1 MMSAFNKKK
10 VLDCLRDAC
19 VVDDQSCRDAD
30 EAVTCD
36 GFELRLNNLMDDR
49 VRLSDDR
56 GVQAHAD
63 DCLECRQVLQRYQQL
78 EMLLGVQGEQRVCLR
93 DESVGVSGLAGS
105 RMGLKQ
111 GLSRTKLPLTIV
123 ALVALMVIF
132 AGQNFNGTGNGEA
145 ARSVAIAEIDSQ
157 KLLGGEVMSS
167 SEVASSET
175 VVSDLF
181 WTAESPVSHL
191 KGWVDSGSELLAAGE
206 EQAAVIRELSNV
218 RLDLEGLES
227 RLESLQPMLT
237 YSGRIPALSPMQG
250 TVCFTLGWLKKDK
263 AADLQESVKSA
274 VEIGQYQLQ
283 PTRCVGC

>member
-10 VLDCLRDAC
+10 VFDCLRDNC

-30 EAVTCD
+30 EVVTCD
-36 GFELRLNNLMDDR
+36 GFELRLNNLMDGR
-49 VRLSDDR
+49 VRLLDDP

-78 EMLLGVQGEQRVCLR
+78 EMLFGVQGEQRVCLC
-93 DESVGVSGLAGS
+93 DEPVEVSGVVGS

-111 GLSRTKLPLTIV
+111 GLSRTRLPLTIV
-123 ALVALMVIF
+123 AVVALMVIF
-132 AGQNFNGTGNGEA
+132 AGQNFNGAGNGEA
-145 ARSVAIAEIDSQ
+145 AWSVAVAEIDSQ
-157 KLLGGEVMSS
+157 KLLRGEVMSS
-167 SEVASSET
+167 SEVASSDAA
-175 VVSDLF
+175 VSDLF
-181 WTAESPVSHL
+181 WTTESSVSQL

-274 VEIGQYQLQ
+274 VEVGQWPLQELRCIG
-283 PTRCVGC
+283 

>member
-10 VLDCLRDAC
+10 VFDCLRDAC
-19 VVDDQSCRDAD
+19 VVEDQSCRDAD
-30 EAVTCD
+30 EVVACD
-36 GFELRLNNLMDDR
+36 GFELRLNNLMDGR

-63 DCLECRQVLQRYQQL
+63 DCLECRGVLQQYQQL
-78 EMLLGVQGEQRVCLR
+78 ELLFGVEGEQRVCLR
-93 DESVGVSGLAGS
+93 DESVEVSGLVGS

-111 GLSRTKLPLTIV
+111 GLAWAKLPLTIV

-132 AGQNFNGTGNGEA
+132 AGQGFNGSGNGEA
-145 ARSVAIAEIDSQ
+145 APSVAVAEIDSQ

-167 SEVASSET
+167 SEMASSEA

-181 WTAESPVSHL
+181 WAAKSPVSHL

-263 AADLQESVKSA
+263 AADLQEPVKSA
-274 VEIGQYQLQ
+274 VEVGQWRLHEL
-283 PTRCVGC
+283 RFVV

>member
-10 VLDCLRDAC
+10 VFDCLRDNC

-30 EAVTCD
+30 EVVTCD
-36 GFELRLNNLMDDR
+36 GFELRLNNLMDGR
-49 VRLSDDR
+49 VRLLDDP

-78 EMLLGVQGEQRVCLR
+78 EMLFGVQGEQRVGLC
-93 DESVGVSGLAGS
+93 DEPVEVSGVVGS

-111 GLSRTKLPLTIV
+111 GLSWMKLPLTIV

-132 AGQNFNGTGNGEA
+132 AGQDFNGAGNGEA
-145 ARSVAIAEIDSQ
+145 ARSVAVAEIDSQ
-157 KLLGGEVMSS
+157 KLLRGEVMSS
-167 SEVASSET
+167 SEVASSEAA
-175 VVSDLF
+175 VSDLF
-181 WTAESPVSHL
+181 WTTESSVSQL

-274 VEIGQYQLQ
+274 VEVGQWRLHEL
-283 PTRCVGC
+283 RFVV

>member
-78 EMLLGVQGEQRVCLR
+78 EMLLGVQGEQRVWLR
-93 DESVGVSGLAGS
+93 DESVGVSGLASS

>member
-10 VLDCLRDAC
+10 VFDCLRDNC

-30 EAVTCD
+30 EVVTCD
-36 GFELRLNNLMDDR
+36 GFELRLNNLMDGR
-49 VRLSDDR
+49 VRLLDDP

-78 EMLLGVQGEQRVCLR
+78 EMLFGVQGEQRVCLC
-93 DESVGVSGLAGS
+93 DEPVEVSGVVGS

-111 GLSRTKLPLTIV
+111 GLSWMKLPLTIV

-132 AGQNFNGTGNGEA
+132 AGQDFNGAGNGEA
-145 ARSVAIAEIDSQ
+145 ARSVAVAEIDSQ
-157 KLLGGEVMSS
+157 KLLRGEVMSS
-167 SEVASSET
+167 SEVASSDAA
-175 VVSDLF
+175 VSDLF
-181 WTAESPVSHL
+181 WTTESSVSQL

-274 VEIGQYQLQ
+274 VEVGQWRLHEL
-283 PTRCVGC
+283 RFVV

>member
-10 VLDCLRDAC
+10 VFDCLRDNC

-30 EAVTCD
+30 EVVTCD
-36 GFELRLNNLMDDR
+36 GFELRLNNLMDGR
-49 VRLSDDR
+49 VRLLDDP

-78 EMLLGVQGEQRVCLR
+78 EMLFGVQGEQRVCLC
-93 DESVGVSGLAGS
+93 DEPVEVSGVVGS

-111 GLSRTKLPLTIV
+111 GLSRTRLPLTIV
-123 ALVALMVIF
+123 AVVALMVIF
-132 AGQNFNGTGNGEA
+132 AGQNFNGAGNGEA
-145 ARSVAIAEIDSQ
+145 ARSVAVAEIDSQ

-167 SEVASSET
+167 SEVASSDAA
-175 VVSDLF
+175 VSDLF
-181 WTAESPVSHL
+181 WTTESSVSQL

-274 VEIGQYQLQ
+274 VEVGQWPLQELRCIG
-283 PTRCVGC
+283 

>member
-10 VLDCLRDAC
+10 VFDCLRDNC

-30 EAVTCD
+30 EVVTCD
-36 GFELRLNNLMDDR
+36 GFELRLNNLMDGR
-49 VRLSDDR
+49 VRLLDDP

-78 EMLLGVQGEQRVCLR
+78 EMLFGVQGEQRVCLC
-93 DESVGVSGLAGS
+93 DEPVEVSGVVGS

-111 GLSRTKLPLTIV
+111 GLSWMKLPLTIV

-132 AGQNFNGTGNGEA
+132 AGQDFNGAGNGEA
-145 ARSVAIAEIDSQ
+145 ARSVAVAEIDSQ
-157 KLLGGEVMSS
+157 KLLGGEVMAS
-167 SEVASSET
+167 SEVASSDAA
-175 VVSDLF
+175 VSDLF
-181 WTAESPVSHL
+181 WTTESSVSQL

-274 VEIGQYQLQ
+274 VEVGQWPLQKLRCIG
-283 PTRCVGC
+283 

>member
-167 SEVASSET
+167 SEVGSSET

-283 PTRCVGC
+283 PTRYVGC

>member
-36 GFELRLNNLMDDR
+36 GFELRLNNLMDGR

-93 DESVGVSGLAGS
+93 DESVEVSGLAGS

>member
-1 MMSAFNKKK
+1 MSAFNKKK
-10 VLDCLRDAC
+10 VLDCLRDTC
-19 VVDDQSCRDAD
+19 GVDDQSCRDAD
-30 EAVTCD
+30 EVVTCD
-36 GFELRLNNLMDDR
+36 GFELRLNNLMDGR
-49 VRLSDDR
+49 VRLLDDP

-78 EMLLGVQGEQRVCLR
+78 EMLFGVQGEQRVCLC
-93 DESVGVSGLAGS
+93 DEPVEVSGVVGS

-111 GLSRTKLPLTIV
+111 GLSWMKLPLTIV

-132 AGQNFNGTGNGEA
+132 AGQDFNGAGNGEA
-145 ARSVAIAEIDSQ
+145 ARSVAVAEIDSQ
-157 KLLGGEVMSS
+157 KLLGGEVMAS
-167 SEVASSET
+167 SEVASSDAA
-175 VVSDLF
+175 VSDLF
-181 WTAESPVSHL
+181 WTTESSVSQL

-274 VEIGQYQLQ
+274 VEVGQWPLQELRCIG
-283 PTRCVGC
+283 